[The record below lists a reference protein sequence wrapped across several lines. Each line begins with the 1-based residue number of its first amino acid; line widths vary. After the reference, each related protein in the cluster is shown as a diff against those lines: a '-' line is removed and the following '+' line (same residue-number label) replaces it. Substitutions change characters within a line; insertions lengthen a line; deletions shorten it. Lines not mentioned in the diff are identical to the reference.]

1 MWSISRLP
9 TTSPYIV
16 SRSSR
21 GRRKKGDSAA
31 WTGFEAFV
39 AADLENEDELK
50 ELDVSD
56 RWNGSRMSSDAF
68 SRNE

>member
-1 MWSISRLP
+1 M
-9 TTSPYIV
+9 
-16 SRSSR
+16 
-21 GRRKKGDSAA
+21 
-31 WTGFEAFV
+31 

-68 SRNE
+68 SRNELEDEPAERKAVIARDGSLDAVDLSRCAFS